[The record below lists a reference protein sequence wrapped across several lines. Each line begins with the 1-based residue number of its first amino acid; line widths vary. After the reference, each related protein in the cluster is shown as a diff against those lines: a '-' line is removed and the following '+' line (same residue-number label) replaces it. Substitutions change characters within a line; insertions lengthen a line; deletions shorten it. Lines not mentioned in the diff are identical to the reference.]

1 MSTAYPSLQ
10 VTAGGQEA
18 ADLSYLSYGGFMG
31 GWAAL
36 SVGQWG
42 NENKSIRSLSTNHSI
57 FSDTFLTSHRD
68 GEYGGPLV
76 LFNTEVSQV
85 LILSPLNNYLVSS
98 LHHRQDTDSLQWGL
112 MASVENIPQ
121 GESLRT
127 VLVHGRTL
135 EEAFTR
141 WGEVLQL
148 TGMGEVKERSEDLVT
163 NYLGFWCDNGA
174 FYYYHTLPGMDYEQ
188 TILTLHQN
196 LTARLPIKYI
206 NYDSWWYIKGEDLG
220 TKSWTPQHS
229 IFPHGMESLYSQT
242 GLPVVAH
249 NRQSR
254 TLSVTNEREH
264 LPTASVQGSGS
275 LELCLNG
282 IRDLASLTSSEQP

>member
-42 NENKSIRSLSTNHSI
+42 NENKSIRSLSTNHST
-57 FSDTFLTSHRD
+57 FYATFLTSHRD

-141 WGEVLQL
+141 WGEVVQVS
-148 TGMGEVKERSEDLVT
+148 GVGEVKERSGDVVS
-163 NYLGFWCDNGA
+163 NSLGYWCDNGA
-174 FYYYHTLPGMDYEQ
+174 FYYYHTLQDMDYEQ
-188 TILTLHQN
+188 TVIALNNN
-196 LTARLPIKYI
+196 LTSRLPIKYI
-206 NYDSWWYIKGEDLG
+206 NYDSWWYIKGKDLG

-254 TLSVTNEREH
+254 TLSVTDEREH